1 MSVGAEL
8 CFLEV
13 LPLGFLCPNKCLAGN
28 AAIGELKASY
38 RQNRFH
44 VEDLER

>member
-1 MSVGAEL
+1 ML
-8 CFLEV
+8 CPIKYLAAV
-13 LPLGFLCPNKCLAGN
+13 RLCPNKYLAGN

-38 RQNRFH
+38 CQNRFH